1 MQRNIHNPF
10 KKQDSSNN
18 NNNSSS
24 SNNNNKRGSGS
35 QSGSQSSGVEI
46 VSKSRTTDFSM
57 HSGRSTS
64 FRTTSSLISNGSDG
78 EEEEDER
85 DLSNMLRV

>member
-1 MQRNIHNPF
+1 MQKLENIKTMHRNIHNPF
-10 KKQDSSNN
+10 KKQDNN
-18 NNNSSS
+18 NNNN
-24 SNNNNKRGSGS
+24 NNNNKRGSGS
-35 QSGSQSSGVEI
+35 ESSGVEI

-64 FRTTSSLISNGSDG
+64 FRTTSSLISHGSDG